1 MRGNKANDLS
11 AWHLKRAAAL
21 LRQGAVIAY
30 PTEAVWGLGC
40 DPLNGDAVTRLLEIK
55 HRPMHKGLILIAAA
69 FDQLQP
75 YVAPMDASMHDN
87 VFATWPGPVTWLLP
101 ARPDTPHWLRGAH
114 ETLAVRVTAHPV
126 AAALC
131 KRFGGALVSTSANLA
146 GRPPARTY
154 LQALRRV
161 GLAVDYIAPGAVGT
175 RACPTEIR
183 DASSG
188 AIVRPG

>member
-1 MRGNKANDLS
+1 MS

-75 YVAPMDASMHDN
+75 YVAPMDAAMRDN

-101 ARPDTPHWLRGAH
+101 ARPDTPYWLRGAH

-131 KRFGGALVSTSANLA
+131 ERFGGAMVSTSANLA